1 MAQKTQKIL
10 ESMYRVSTGHGGIHV
25 QFQGDRELSLY
36 HNVPGESVNGIS
48 QSETKCY
55 KMAVLASMRMIDA
68 VKPYAVHI
76 GVGAEFGRLFA
87 AKIGARGEKDNIL
100 LGETVIQADIM
111 EDRCAGEDQVAIT
124 KEVYNGL
131 KAEDAKLAECFK
143 GTGDYFVA
151 TISYEKYSRE
161 VAYRQQQN
169 NTVRNH
175 YNGAWGDLV

>member
-1 MAQKTQKIL
+1 MRLSHMLFILVSGQSSAGCLPQKSAPWRK
-10 ESMYRVSTGHGGIHV
+10 G
-25 QFQGDRELSLY
+25 
-36 HNVPGESVNGIS
+36 
-48 QSETKCY
+48 
-55 KMAVLASMRMIDA
+55 
-68 VKPYAVHI
+68 
-76 GVGAEFGRLFA
+76 
-87 AKIGARGEKDNIL
+87 NIL